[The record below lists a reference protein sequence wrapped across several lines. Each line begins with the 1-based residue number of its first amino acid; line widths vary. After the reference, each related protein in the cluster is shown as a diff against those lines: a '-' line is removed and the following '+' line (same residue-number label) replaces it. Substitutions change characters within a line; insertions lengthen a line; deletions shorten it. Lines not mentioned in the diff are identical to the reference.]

1 MKTLLIILSIYFVGA
16 VISTIIIAV
25 VNAFV
30 KDEEYRIPPGLAALS
45 WFMLAIMAIFGFLY
59 FTIRGLGKL
68 YEMIFR
74 KLKPAQD
81 EQ

>member
-1 MKTLLIILSIYFVGA
+1 MKILIALAIYFVGA

-25 VNAFV
+25 VNAFI
-30 KDEEYRIPPGLAALS
+30 KDEENRIPPGLAALS
-45 WFMLAIMAIFGFLY
+45 WLMLATMTMFGFFY
-59 FTIRGLGKL
+59 FTIRGLYKL

-74 KLKPAQD
+74 KLRPAQD